1 MEKEL
6 ILKIMERALEINSRE
21 RNTIFIN
28 YYGHVDSISIQIHTN
43 GWEKDKDPDYS
54 KDIYIEGR
62 LYKQNKDELQEVL
75 NKLDKIKELSIT
87 DQSHDSSN
95 D

>member
-6 ILKIMERALEINSRE
+6 ILQIIKKSLEINSRE
-21 RNTIFIN
+21 KNTVFIN
-28 YYGHVDSISIQIHTN
+28 YYGHVNAFEIRIHLKR
-43 GWEKDKDPDYS
+43 WEKNESPNYS
-54 KDIYIEGR
+54 RTIFMDNHNTENNER
-62 LYKQNKDELQEVL
+62 DLREVL
-75 NKLDKIKELSIT
+75 EYLNKIKELSIT